1 MSLDDCWDNCTEG
14 EEGKIP
20 DEKMLELCGREMNEQ
35 ELHEVEN
42 YRQVLSMGWLS
53 QGPRPTQWTFKSV
66 GEPDW

>member
-14 EEGKIP
+14 EEGMIP

-42 YRQVLSMGWLS
+42 YR
-53 QGPRPTQWTFKSV
+53 
-66 GEPDW
+66 

>member
-1 MSLDDCWDNCTEG
+1 MKNKCTIIRFWQEVRNMSLDDCWDNCTEG

-42 YRQVLSMGWLS
+42 YR
-53 QGPRPTQWTFKSV
+53 
-66 GEPDW
+66 